1 MGTQYRSGQKLTAS
15 LLTTYSAQSED
26 TSSRTTT
33 GTGYG
38 NAATGGAFTAAVV
51 VPSSGEVKVEMRST
65 QRNSGATN
73 TITSWTGSG
82 SSSGTVYTAN
92 DTAALIVGGTANQ
105 SLDLSYRLTGL
116 IPGETLTVTMQ
127 HRVSAGTG
135 TFDYRHI
142 ILDGKP

>member
-1 MGTQYRSGQKLTAS
+1 MGTQYRAGQKLTAS

-26 TSSRTTT
+26 TTSRTTT
-33 GTGYG
+33 GTSYG
-38 NAATGGAFTAAVV
+38 NASGGAFTAAVV
-51 VPSSGEVKVEMRST
+51 VPSSGEVRVEMRST

-82 SSSGTVYTAN
+82 SSSGTVYNAN

-105 SLDLSYRLTGL
+105 PVDLSYRLTGL

-142 ILDGKP
+142 LLDGKP